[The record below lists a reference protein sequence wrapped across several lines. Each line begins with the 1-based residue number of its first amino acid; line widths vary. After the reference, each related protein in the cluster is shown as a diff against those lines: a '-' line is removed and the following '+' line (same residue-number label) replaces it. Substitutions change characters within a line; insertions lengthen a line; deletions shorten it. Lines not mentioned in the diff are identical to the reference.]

1 MVGIIKTD
9 IRITQEAAKRLRFY
23 PAAPLV
29 ATNVQDAIQ
38 QAAAAANLPAPTA
51 VTIGM
56 SPYTPTPSDTLLLVN
71 TSAGAITI
79 QMPLEAT
86 RQLDLEVKDITG
98 NSPAN
103 PISVVRGGAEWID
116 GLTTYTIDSAYGAAK
131 FGPKTGGYY
140 VHA

>member
-23 PAAPLV
+23 PVANLT

-38 QAAAAANLPAPTA
+38 QAALAALLSTPTS

-56 SPYTPTPSDTLLLVN
+56 SPYTPAPTDTLLEVN

-79 QMPLEAT
+79 QMPLSST
-86 RQLDLEVKDITG
+86 RQFDLEVKDITG
-98 NSPAN
+98 NSGAN
-103 PISVVRGGAEWID
+103 PISVVRSGAELID
-116 GLTTYTIDSAYGAAK
+116 GLTTYPLDSAYGAAK